1 MRIRK
6 VPAMGND
13 MVMVLELETV
23 RMSDNKME
31 ILLVLQMEEMG
42 EMLKQFE
49 MVFV

>member
-1 MRIRK
+1 
-6 VPAMGND
+6 MGND